1 MTDPQSLI
9 ARSPQLLST
18 ALANGDL
25 ALLSL
30 SNEKYFSANP
40 LGRRVWELLE
50 SPRTPAQLQSL
61 IVAEYDVTA
70 EQCKADLEQFL
81 DQMIDAKLLTIL
93 S

>member
-1 MTDPQSLI
+1 MIDPQSLI

-18 ALANGDL
+18 ALGNGDL

-40 LGRRVWELLE
+40 LGRRIWELLE
-50 SPRTPAQLQSL
+50 SPRTAAQLQTL
-61 IVAEYDVTA
+61 IVTEYDVSA
-70 EQCKADLEQFL
+70 EQCKADLDQFL
-81 DQMIDAKLLTIL
+81 DQMIGAKLLTLL